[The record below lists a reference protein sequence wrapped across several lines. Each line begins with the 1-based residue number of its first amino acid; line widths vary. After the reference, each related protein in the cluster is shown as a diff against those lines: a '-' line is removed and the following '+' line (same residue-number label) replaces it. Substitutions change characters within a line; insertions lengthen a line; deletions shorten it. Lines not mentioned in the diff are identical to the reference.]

1 MPRFLRVLASMALL
15 SATIAPAVAQT
26 WPSRPVKVIVSM
38 AAGSGPDIIC
48 RLISEKLTAALGQQ
62 FVIENKAGGANMI
75 GAVSAAHAPS
85 DGYTLFFAT
94 AATLASNPHT
104 FKSMPYDPLK
114 DFVMV
119 SIVAKGPFLVL
130 ANPKVPANN
139 LAEMIA
145 YSKAN
150 PAELSFATD
159 GPMNFSGLLVSW
171 LDKLSGAKFVQV
183 PYATM
188 PRGVQDTIAGD
199 TQLTAVSL
207 PLAAPHIESGALKP
221 IAVTW
226 PKRLPQYHQ
235 VPTIA
240 ESYPGVEITGWFA
253 IVAPAG
259 TPRDI
264 VLRLNHQL
272 SDVLKDQE
280 VQNQLRSLGFYTE
293 DNNTLEAAEQYEKS
307 QYDLWGRVVREIDLQ
322 PQ

>member
-75 GAVSAAHAPS
+75 GAVSAAHAPN

-207 PLAAPHIESGALKP
+207 PLAAPHI
-221 IAVTW
+221 
-226 PKRLPQYHQ
+226 
-235 VPTIA
+235 
-240 ESYPGVEITGWFA
+240 
-253 IVAPAG
+253 
-259 TPRDI
+259 
-264 VLRLNHQL
+264 
-272 SDVLKDQE
+272 
-280 VQNQLRSLGFYTE
+280 
-293 DNNTLEAAEQYEKS
+293 
-307 QYDLWGRVVREIDLQ
+307 
-322 PQ
+322 